1 MWLHCLVKGLTF
13 FLTHVENGQVS
24 ASHTQ
29 PFHGPLSRTTWVGW
43 YQKKHSPTPTH
54 LYFIV
59 KHPLSTSI
67 YYYPQHPPCSI
78 YVLGSPFPLPLSSF
92 SLVFLGMGPS
102 ASYFMQF
109 LRHHVQIMN
118 FCWAFEITY
127 NNTHFSLWYPSIYCL
142 LKVVASG
149 YIIDWIYNYSLLFA
163 RDCCL
168 NLYVTPAGY
177 GKRLRNWQDVNFVR
191 CTLHCCEQL
200 LKWLFVA
207 VILCWLFNVDY
218 LLGRIMYSFTASVTV
233 VQVTLYVSE

>member
-1 MWLHCLVKGLTF
+1 MLSDRLTNFVCETQVVNLKIKLALKILSQLKGLNVAALPCERIDV
-13 FLTHVENGQVS
+13 FLTRVENGPVS

-29 PFHGPLSRTTWVGW
+29 
-43 YQKKHSPTPTH
+43 HSPTPTH

-59 KHPLSTSI
+59 KHPLSTSL

-127 NNTHFSLWYPSIYCL
+127 NNTHFSLWYPSVYCL
-142 LKVVASG
+142 LKLVASG
-149 YIIDWIYNYSLLFA
+149 YRHYRLDLQLQPFICQRLL
-163 RDCCL
+163 
-168 NLYVTPAGY
+168 P
-177 GKRLRNWQDVNFVR
+177 
-191 CTLHCCEQL
+191 
-200 LKWLFVA
+200 
-207 VILCWLFNVDY
+207 
-218 LLGRIMYSFTASVTV
+218 
-233 VQVTLYVSE
+233 

>member
-1 MWLHCLVKGLTF
+1 MLSDRLTNFVCETQVVNLKIKLALKILSQLKGLNVAALPCERIDV
-13 FLTHVENGQVS
+13 FLTHVENGPVS

-78 YVLGSPFPLPLSSF
+78 YVLGSPFPQPLSSF

-149 YIIDWIYNYSLLFA
+149 YRHYRLDLQLQPFICQRLL
-163 RDCCL
+163 
-168 NLYVTPAGY
+168 P
-177 GKRLRNWQDVNFVR
+177 
-191 CTLHCCEQL
+191 
-200 LKWLFVA
+200 
-207 VILCWLFNVDY
+207 
-218 LLGRIMYSFTASVTV
+218 
-233 VQVTLYVSE
+233 